1 MAEKEPS
8 QRQLRVGQEVKKIL
22 AGFIDRGEIRNLE
35 GIHTMVTIT
44 KVRVSPDLKYAS
56 VYLMT
61 TNGEYLKEVLE
72 GLQLAANYLRKQ
84 VAGKLQLRYAPEL
97 VFKAD
102 DSFEQADKIEKLF
115 KDPKVQSDL
124 NKI

>member
-1 MAEKEPS
+1 
-8 QRQLRVGQEVKKIL
+8 
-22 AGFIDRGEIRNLE
+22 
-35 GIHTMVTIT
+35 MVTIT

-97 VFKAD
+97 VFKVD
-102 DSFEQADKIEKLF
+102 DSFEQVDKIEKLLR
-115 KDPKVQSDL
+115 DPKVQSDL